1 MSSGPY
7 ATLNLSLSVGDDP
20 GCVLENRRRL
30 AASFGASPEDFV
42 FARQVHGAAVRVVGV
57 ADRGSGASCLDDA
70 VADADALVTTS
81 PGVVL
86 AILTADCVPIVLHD
100 PVAAVLACVHAGWRG
115 TVAGVTT
122 AALAA
127 MQAFGS
133 RPSDVIAGI
142 GPAIAAARYQVG
154 ADVHQAVT
162 QAFGPAAAAFIRPD
176 ANPDARPDVDPDA
189 HPDARPDVDP
199 DAAPESPNRW
209 LLDLWAANHH
219 ALVEAGVPAPQIHT
233 TTLPTGPTPHH
244 HHPRRPRLL
253 LQRPLGPPLRPPRP
267 RRPPP
272 RSRPETNGCDTLMTL
287 LGTVPHSCVRG
298 SAFRYAGFGIDA
310 ERGVLSCRY
319 ELDGREFTERV
330 TLPAGPRWHTEAAR
344 AAARLVFLL
353 AGVSY
358 YKTAAPPVVDFG
370 ETALTDAE
378 HAFLR
383 EFYLQGLGEF
393 AYRNA
398 LDLTSLRFEA
408 RRASPVGTHPL
419 GSPLGQ
425 RRALVPFGGGIDSI
439 VTVERVRRRADAA
452 LFVVSGP
459 ADRFD
464 AIEQPAAVTG
474 LPVVRAEREIDPQL
488 LRSAELGFLN
498 GHVPVTGILSAIAVL
513 AAVLEDRDAVVMS
526 NEWSASVPTL
536 EYQGRPVNHQF
547 SKSEQFEAAFRDVLA
562 NCPAPLPSYFSWL
575 RDRTEL
581 WVGQEFAALEP
592 YHGSF
597 RSCNKAFYTERAR
610 RLDHWCGQCDKCCFI
625 DLILA
630 PFLPAEALRR
640 IFAVT
645 GEPLEDPGLAARFR
659 SLLGA
664 GAKPFECVGEVTECR
679 AAVLLAA
686 RRDDR
691 VGAGLLHELAAE
703 VAAWPDAPSEADA
716 AAMLQPVGRNF
727 IPARYQ

>member
-1 MSSGPY
+1 M
-7 ATLNLSLSVGDDP
+7 
-20 GCVLENRRRL
+20 
-30 AASFGASPEDFV
+30 
-42 FARQVHGAAVRVVGV
+42 
-57 ADRGSGASCLDDA
+57 
-70 VADADALVTTS
+70 
-81 PGVVL
+81 
-86 AILTADCVPIVLHD
+86 
-100 PVAAVLACVHAGWRG
+100 
-115 TVAGVTT
+115 
-122 AALAA
+122 
-127 MQAFGS
+127 
-133 RPSDVIAGI
+133 
-142 GPAIAAARYQVG
+142 
-154 ADVHQAVT
+154 
-162 QAFGPAAAAFIRPD
+162 
-176 ANPDARPDVDPDA
+176 
-189 HPDARPDVDP
+189 
-199 DAAPESPNRW
+199 
-209 LLDLWAANHH
+209 
-219 ALVEAGVPAPQIHT
+219 
-233 TTLPTGPTPHH
+233 
-244 HHPRRPRLL
+244 
-253 LQRPLGPPLRPPRP
+253 
-267 RRPPP
+267 
-272 RSRPETNGCDTLMTL
+272 
-287 LGTVPHSCVRG
+287 
-298 SAFRYAGFGIDA
+298 FRYLSFAMDG

-330 TLPAGPRWHTEAAR
+330 TLPAGPRWQTAAAR

-378 HAFLR
+378 HGFLR

-408 RRASPVGTHPL
+408 RSADSLGGTTPPDPPAPGGTHPPRP
-419 GSPLGQ
+419 PLPG
-425 RRALVPFGGGIDSI
+425 RALVPFGGGIDSI
-439 VTVERVRRRADAA
+439 VTVEQVRRPADVA
-452 LFVVSGP
+452 LFVVSRP

-474 LPVVRAEREIDPQL
+474 LEVVRAEREIDPQL

-513 AAVLEDRDAVVMS
+513 AAVLQDRDAVVMS

-547 SKSEQFEAAFRDVLA
+547 SKSEHFEAVFREVLA
-562 NCPAPLPSYFSWL
+562 QSQAPLPEYFSWL

-592 YHGSF
+592 FHSSF

-630 PFLPAEALRR
+630 PFLPAAALRQ

-645 GEPLEDPGLAARFR
+645 GEPLEDPGLAAKFR

-691 VGAGLLHELAAE
+691 ASTGLLQQLAAE
-703 VAAWPDAPSEADA
+703 VAGWPDAPSDADA
-716 AAMLQPVGRNF
+716 AAMLQPVGRTF
-727 IPARYQ
+727 IPAGYR

>member
-1 MSSGPY
+1 
-7 ATLNLSLSVGDDP
+7 
-20 GCVLENRRRL
+20 
-30 AASFGASPEDFV
+30 
-42 FARQVHGAAVRVVGV
+42 
-57 ADRGSGASCLDDA
+57 
-70 VADADALVTTS
+70 
-81 PGVVL
+81 
-86 AILTADCVPIVLHD
+86 
-100 PVAAVLACVHAGWRG
+100 
-115 TVAGVTT
+115 
-122 AALAA
+122 
-127 MQAFGS
+127 
-133 RPSDVIAGI
+133 
-142 GPAIAAARYQVG
+142 
-154 ADVHQAVT
+154 
-162 QAFGPAAAAFIRPD
+162 
-176 ANPDARPDVDPDA
+176 
-189 HPDARPDVDP
+189 
-199 DAAPESPNRW
+199 
-209 LLDLWAANHH
+209 
-219 ALVEAGVPAPQIHT
+219 
-233 TTLPTGPTPHH
+233 
-244 HHPRRPRLL
+244 
-253 LQRPLGPPLRPPRP
+253 
-267 RRPPP
+267 
-272 RSRPETNGCDTLMTL
+272 MTL
-287 LGTVPHSCVRG
+287 LGTEPHSYERG
-298 SAFRYAGFGIDA
+298 SVFRYQSFAVDA

-330 TLPAGPRWHTEAAR
+330 TLAPGPRWHTEAAR

-378 HAFLR
+378 HGFLR

-398 LDLTSLRFEA
+398 LDLTSLRFEGRPA
-408 RRASPVGTHPL
+408 ASRAPMPAPVT
-419 GSPLGQ
+419 SQ

-439 VTVERVRRRADAA
+439 VTVERVRRLADAA
-452 LFVVSGP
+452 LFVVSRP

-474 LPVVRAEREIDPQL
+474 LEVVRAEREIDPQL
-488 LRSAELGFLN
+488 LRSAEFGFLN
-498 GHVPVTGILSAIAVL
+498 GHVPVTGILSAVAVL

-526 NEWSASVPTL
+526 NEWSASIPTL
-536 EYQGRPVNHQF
+536 EYAGRPVNHQF

-562 NCPAPLPSYFSWL
+562 QGPVPLPGCFSWL

-592 YHGSF
+592 YHDSF

-645 GEPLEDPGLAARFR
+645 GEPLDDPGLAAKFR

-691 VGAGLLHELAAE
+691 ADRGHGVGAGLLPELAAE
-703 VAAWPDAPSEADA
+703 VAGWPDAPSDADA
-716 AAMLQPVGRNF
+716 AAMLRPVGQNF
-727 IPARYQ
+727 IPAGYR